1 MPEAVIVSAAR
12 SPIGRANKG
21 SLTEMRPDELTAFI
35 VRTALDKIPELDAAT
50 IDDHYLGCGL
60 PGGES
65 GNNMARIVNVLNGMD
80 EVPGATIT
88 RYCSSSVQTTRMAFH
103 AIKAGEGDVFLSSGV
118 ETVSRFAKGTS
129 DHWPDT
135 NNTQFDDAKA
145 RTATMAEGGQ
155 DWHDPREDGQ
165 LPDIYIAMGQTAENV
180 ARLRNLDRKELDEF
194 GVRSQNLAEKA
205 IEAGFWARE
214 ITPVETPSGVVSTD
228 DGPRAGVTY
237 DGIKDLKPVFRPDG
251 VVTAGNC
258 CALNDGAAAV
268 VIMSDTK
275 AAELGVTPLARIVST
290 GVSGLSPEI
299 MGLGPVEAT
308 KRALAHAGMSI
319 GDIDLVEINEAF
331 AAQVVP
337 SYQEL
342 GIDLDRLNVNGGAI
356 AVGHPFGMTGARL
369 QNTMLNSLDFHDKS
383 TGLITMCVGGG
394 QGMALILERNRLIPR
409 LGLHSLRWAWARRDH
424 RPGGWTAT
432 SNGRGVP
439 WSWERPCS
447 STGSTTSCV
456 AGTTSRSWSTRSSSG
471 SPSATARCGWR
482 SWPTPWP
489 TAGAGSPTRSPGWRG
504 RSSSSAPPPRRTAGA
519 SSAPSPTAVRCS
531 STTSHRPTSKAYAT
545 TWSTSSR
552 RTTSPPWDGS

>member
-21 SLTEMRPDELTAFI
+21 SLVDLRPDDLTATI
-35 VRTALDKIPELDAAT
+35 VQAALAKVPELDPRT

-65 GNNMARIVNVLNGMD
+65 GNNMARVVNVLLGLD

-88 RYCSSSVQTTRMAFH
+88 RYCSSSVQTSRLAFH
-103 AIKAGEGDVFLSSGV
+103 AIKAGEGHAFISAGV

-135 NNTQFDDAKA
+135 HNHLFDDAKA
-145 RTATMAEGGQ
+145 RTEATAASNET
-155 DWHDPREDGQ
+155 WHDPRQDDSV
-165 LPDIYIAMGQTAENV
+165 PDVYIAMGQTAENV
-180 ARLRNLDRKELDEF
+180 ATMRGLDRKELDEF
-194 GVRSQNLAEKA
+194 AVRSQNLAEKA
-205 IEAGFWARE
+205 IAAGIWERE
-214 ITPVETPSGVVSTD
+214 ITPVTTPDGTVVGQD

-237 DGIKDLKPVFRPDG
+237 DAISALQPVFRPGG

-268 VIMSDTK
+268 IIMSDTR
-275 AAELGVTPLARIVST
+275 AGELGLKPLARIVAT

-308 KRALAHAGMSI
+308 ERALASAGMSI

-337 SYQEL
+337 SYQDL

-369 QNTMLNSLDFHDKS
+369 QNTMLNSLDFHDKT

-394 QGMALILERNRLIPR
+394 QGMALILERL
-409 LGLHSLRWAWARRDH
+409 A
-424 RPGGWTAT
+424 
-432 SNGRGVP
+432 
-439 WSWERPCS
+439 
-447 STGSTTSCV
+447 
-456 AGTTSRSWSTRSSSG
+456 
-471 SPSATARCGWR
+471 
-482 SWPTPWP
+482 
-489 TAGAGSPTRSPGWRG
+489 
-504 RSSSSAPPPRRTAGA
+504 
-519 SSAPSPTAVRCS
+519 
-531 STTSHRPTSKAYAT
+531 
-545 TWSTSSR
+545 
-552 RTTSPPWDGS
+552 

>member
-1 MPEAVIVSAAR
+1 MPEAVIVSTAR

-21 SLTEMRPDELTAFI
+21 SLKDLRPDDLTATI
-35 VRTALDKIPELDAAT
+35 IQAALAKVPELDPST

-65 GNNMARIVNVLNGMD
+65 GNNMARVVNVMMGLD
-80 EVPGATIT
+80 DVPGATIT

-103 AIKAGEGDVFLSSGV
+103 AIKAGEGDVFISAGV

-135 NNTQFDDAKA
+135 KNPLFEDAAAHTEELAK
-145 RTATMAEGGQ
+145 GGQ
-155 DWHDPREDGQ
+155 DWQDPRDNDR
-165 LPDIYIAMGQTAENV
+165 LPDVYVAMGQTAENV
-180 ARLRNLDRKELDEF
+180 ARLRGLDRKELDEF

-205 IEAGFWARE
+205 IADGFWARE
-214 ITPVETPSGVVSTD
+214 ITPVTTPDGTVVSAD

-237 DGIKDLKPVFRPDG
+237 EAISQLDPVFRPDG

-268 VIMSDTK
+268 IIMSDSK
-275 AAELGVTPLARIVST
+275 AAELGITPLARIVAT

-299 MGLGPVEAT
+299 MGLGPVEAS
-308 KRALAHAGMSI
+308 KRALANAGMSI

-337 SYQEL
+337 SYQDL

-369 QNTMLNSLDFHDKS
+369 QNTMLNSLDFHDKT

-394 QGMALILERNRLIPR
+394 QGMALIIER
-409 LGLHSLRWAWARRDH
+409 
-424 RPGGWTAT
+424 
-432 SNGRGVP
+432 V
-439 WSWERPCS
+439 
-447 STGSTTSCV
+447 
-456 AGTTSRSWSTRSSSG
+456 
-471 SPSATARCGWR
+471 
-482 SWPTPWP
+482 
-489 TAGAGSPTRSPGWRG
+489 
-504 RSSSSAPPPRRTAGA
+504 
-519 SSAPSPTAVRCS
+519 
-531 STTSHRPTSKAYAT
+531 
-545 TWSTSSR
+545 
-552 RTTSPPWDGS
+552 